1 LEVKPP
7 QGYRISGQPR
17 RRTGSH
23 TPPDETAA
31 SAPRV
36 PKNYIF
42 FPLIGGTEMSQI
54 SLHDRIAKALGRD
67 GENISNRLGCCI
79 CGGVVGH
86 RSAVHGIP
94 IVKNLRR
101 ACRYRSHL
109 ECSENS
115 I

>member
-1 LEVKPP
+1 MKPP
-7 QGYRISGQPR
+7 PARREFPR
-17 RRTGSH
+17 
-23 TPPDETAA
+23 
-31 SAPRV
+31 
-36 PKNYIF
+36 NYIF
-42 FPLIGGTEMSQI
+42 FPLIGGTEMSLI

-94 IVKNLRR
+94 IVKNLRQ